1 MKLVRVHAAPQL
13 GLVLGV
19 SSRFVARQSVP
30 RRRRD
35 GSRWCRASDIALW
48 RRACEHSPAPLRAL
62 PARTP
67 CERYLN
73 LSSKP
78 AGGSQLP
85 PPPPPRR
92 GRSSAI
98 IACITVQ
105 SVPGTLEAQNQ
116 PIRDQLATVWYQ
128 RLHWAF
134 QFEPYRRYR
143 HAPGHARSH
152 RSRREHHAR
161 AARVQQVPECL
172 QARTRARVGTT
183 RSSRASLSSREAL
196 L

>member
-1 MKLVRVHAAPQL
+1 
-13 GLVLGV
+13 
-19 SSRFVARQSVP
+19 VP

-116 PIRDQLATVWYQ
+116 PIRDQLDTLREEAI
-128 RLHWAF
+128 
-134 QFEPYRRYR
+134 
-143 HAPGHARSH
+143 SH
-152 RSRREHHAR
+152 RAPIIS
-161 AARVQQVPECL
+161 VDP
-172 QARTRARVGTT
+172 
-183 RSSRASLSSREAL
+183 
-196 L
+196 

>member
-1 MKLVRVHAAPQL
+1 M
-13 GLVLGV
+13 
-19 SSRFVARQSVP
+19 P

-116 PIRDQLATVWYQ
+116 PIRDQLGRALTKFDNCWLVACCIYS
-128 RLHWAF
+128 L
-134 QFEPYRRYR
+134 
-143 HAPGHARSH
+143 AR
-152 RSRREHHAR
+152 EY
-161 AARVQQVPECL
+161 
-172 QARTRARVGTT
+172 
-183 RSSRASLSSREAL
+183 
-196 L
+196 

>member
-1 MKLVRVHAAPQL
+1 M
-13 GLVLGV
+13 
-19 SSRFVARQSVP
+19 P

-116 PIRDQLATVWYQ
+116 PIRDQM
-128 RLHWAF
+128 
-134 QFEPYRRYR
+134 
-143 HAPGHARSH
+143 GKGM
-152 RSRREHHAR
+152 
-161 AARVQQVPECL
+161 QVVLEFSVFPSYL
-172 QARTRARVGTT
+172 LIPILMP
-183 RSSRASLSSREAL
+183 LSQ
-196 L
+196 

>member
-116 PIRDQLATVWYQ
+116 PIRDQLVEPQCKFGDPGMGRQ
-128 RLHWAF
+128 RGEK
-134 QFEPYRRYR
+134 QSGTRTKGGGGRE
-143 HAPGHARSH
+143 GSGARG
-152 RSRREHHAR
+152 
-161 AARVQQVPECL
+161 
-172 QARTRARVGTT
+172 RARRTT
-183 RSSRASLSSREAL
+183 ERPDGPSTRRGWSVAWTA
-196 L
+196 

>member
-116 PIRDQLATVWYQ
+116 PIRDQLVPTIPTSKVPVHVGSMEGRFARGAGRRGRRPGATGLDSSKEGCIPTLKQ
-128 RLHWAF
+128 R
-134 QFEPYRRYR
+134 Y
-143 HAPGHARSH
+143 
-152 RSRREHHAR
+152 
-161 AARVQQVPECL
+161 
-172 QARTRARVGTT
+172 TT
-183 RSSRASLSSREAL
+183 D
-196 L
+196 